1 MSDFNNLTEA
11 AHQTTK
17 ALWHEAKGTVRLQA
31 IRIRELEEVLTRRE
45 NLLRNIAEEDPNWTV
60 AINHCLNKPTALETS
75 AQRGTSYSKCS
86 PML

>member
-11 AHQTTK
+11 DHQTTK

-45 NLLRNIAEEDPNWTV
+45 NLLRNIAAEDPNWSV
-60 AINHCLNKPTALETS
+60 AILNILDAPQMET
-75 AQRGTSYSKCS
+75 K
-86 PML
+86 